1 MIPIPSFVSFR
12 MIPIRLL
19 YRPIQLALSAALTL
33 IGTSLPASSQNLH
46 GINDSDGK
54 GNTFHVVAET
64 GKAPQTTREIKGW
77 KIHINSALLDEK
89 NRATT
94 EKALKILT
102 DQLSEI
108 IEVVPK
114 AAVAELRK
122 VPLYFSPP
130 YPKFGHRA
138 EFHPDAKWLEDN
150 GRDPAMAK
158 GVEFTNTEVFEE
170 DTRRMPN
177 FTLHEL
183 AHAYHNRFLQEGFDN
198 PDLKKA
204 YKRIKD
210 NGSYD
215 KVERKD
221 AEGRAHMD
229 KAYALT
235 DPMEYFAE
243 STEAYFSINDFF
255 PYNRKQLLEHDP
267 EMHALV
273 KKLWGQ

>member
-1 MIPIPSFVSFR
+1 
-12 MIPIRLL
+12 MIPIRLPI
-19 YRPIQLALSAALTL
+19 RPIRLALSTALTL
-33 IGTSLPASSQNLH
+33 IGTCLPASSQQSQ
-46 GINDSDGK
+46 GINTSDEK
-54 GNTFHVVAET
+54 GNAFHVVAET
-64 GKAPQTTREIKGW
+64 SKAPSTTREIKGW
-77 KIHINSALLDEK
+77 KVHINPVLLDEK
-89 NRATT
+89 NRAVT
-94 EKALKILT
+94 ESALEMLA

-108 IEVVPK
+108 TQVVPK
-114 AAVAELRK
+114 PAVAELQK

-138 EFHPDAKWLEDN
+138 EFHPDGEWLEDN

-183 AHAYHNRFLQEGFDN
+183 AHAYHNRFLPEGFDN

-204 YKRIKD
+204 YKRIKE

-221 AEGRAHMD
+221 AEGQARMD